1 MTEGGLWEMNEFDWT
16 RSRMMSHL
24 PALPDW
30 TTKSAEYN
38 TPRLKLWIRGRLNKT
53 HFSHKYNSR

>member
-1 MTEGGLWEMNEFDWT
+1 MNEFDWA